1 MSASTVL
8 DRPHAGLLEWLATHK
23 VEHEVHE
30 HPEAFTARGTASAE
44 GVDPATFAKVVAVGT
59 EDGRSA
65 LLIVDAIDQVDLRKA
80 RRALDADDVRLLS
93 EPDAALLTPDCATGA
108 VPAVGELF
116 GLPMIADFAVRDDP
130 VISFN
135 AGSHR
140 FSVRVERAAWER
152 ATGVMYADLAR
163 DDDRRPAWARA

>member
-1 MSASTVL
+1 MKKSRFTEEQMVRIVREA
-8 DRPHAGLLEWLATHK
+8 DAGS
-23 VEHEVHE
+23 V
-30 HPEAFTARGTASAE
+30 
-44 GVDPATFAKVVAVGT
+44 PAVAKKHGI
-59 EDGRSA
+59 S
-65 LLIVDAIDQVDLRKA
+65 DQTLYIWRKKFG
-80 RRALDADDVRLLS
+80 ALDADDVRLLS

-163 DDDRRPAWARA
+163 DDDRRPAWSRS